1 MASILKMDSEYRA
14 HPWEALSLNWI
25 TTGIICDD
33 VGAAVSFYRDAMQFV
48 AIAEFPGEDG
58 RLISARMRF
67 RGSNFT
73 INAPGFDSDLQSPL
87 ATNQPPPFA
96 FYLYV
101 DDSPT
106 TVAAM
111 AERGAEVL
119 AAPKETFWGDMRAKV
134 RDPFGHIWDVA
145 HKIG

>member
-1 MASILKMDSEYRA
+1 MANDNLEYRP
-14 HPWEALSLNWI
+14 HPWEEMSLNWM

-33 VGAAVSFYRDAMQFV
+33 VGAAVAFYRDAMQFT

-58 RLISARMRF
+58 KLVFARMRF

-73 INAPGFDSDLQSPL
+73 ISAPGFDSDLQSPL
-87 ATNQPPPFA
+87 ASGQRPSFA

-101 DDSPT
+101 DDAPAV
-106 TVAAM
+106 VAAM

-119 AAPKETFWGDMRAKV
+119 APAKETFWGDMRAKV
-134 RDPFGHIWDVA
+134 RDPLGYIWDVA
-145 HKIG
+145 HKIA